1 MFAVAWAAIQWYY
14 RPLRGFLLLL
24 PLCGTLLYLDTR
36 LVNRWQQ
43 QIMQMWIPGHVQLKT
58 LSDVL
63 LTTKTLPAGT
73 LKSMLETLP
82 TTADGTPKDMIN
94 PSTREAISRTVD
106 VIMQCQ
112 GNRTMFVVLAV
123 SVGIGFLG
131 WGALHG
137 SWWPTLGL
145 ACVVPVIWI
154 SKWLNSIQVK
164 HWKKQI
170 RGIRKHKEIEVKS
183 FLKIATQLD
192 WGAISDLERAKLF
205 DSLN

>member
-1 MFAVAWAAIQWYY
+1 
-14 RPLRGFLLLL
+14 
-24 PLCGTLLYLDTR
+24 
-36 LVNRWQQ
+36 
-43 QIMQMWIPGHVQLKT
+43 MQMWIPGHVQLKT

-63 LTTKTLPAGT
+63 LTIKTLPAGT

-106 VIMQCQ
+106 AIMQCQ

-145 ACVVPVIWI
+145 ACVIPVIWMGQ
-154 SKWLNSIQVK
+154 WMNYCLWR

-170 RGIRKHKEIEVKS
+170 QELVKKKEFEQKS
-183 FLKIATQLD
+183 FFKIVTQLK
-192 WGAISDLERAKLF
+192 WGAVSDLQKIEWLR
-205 DSLN
+205 SLG